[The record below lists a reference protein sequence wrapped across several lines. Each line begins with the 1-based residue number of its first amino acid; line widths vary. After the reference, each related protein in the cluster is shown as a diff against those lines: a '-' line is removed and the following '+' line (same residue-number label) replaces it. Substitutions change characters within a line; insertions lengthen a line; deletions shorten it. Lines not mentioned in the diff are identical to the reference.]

1 MRRCATVAAAHRI
14 LLVQNGDSSQREY
27 RVNLELQGHEVT
39 EAADGAQALQ
49 AVRHRPFDLIVLDLN
64 LPVLDGWMVLGEVKT
79 DEALR
84 SIPVVILTASAD
96 EANELQARERG
107 AIAFL
112 AKPIAVDDLTSAIRR
127 TLTQS
132 SNNK

>member
-1 MRRCATVAAAHRI
+1 MRRVAASCQI

-27 RVNLELQGHEVT
+27 RVNLELQGYKVT
-39 EAADGAQALQ
+39 EAADGEEALE
-49 AVRHRPFDLIVLDLN
+49 AARHRPPDLIVLDLD

-79 DEALR
+79 DLGLR
-84 SIPVVILTASAD
+84 AIPVVILTASAD

-112 AKPIAVDDLTSAIRR
+112 AKPIAVEDLTRAIRK
-127 TLTQS
+127 TLS
-132 SNNK
+132 RFGNANSPG